1 MREHSDIKIYTSA
14 GWKSLKTAQVY
25 TSAGWKTFG
34 CGSTGCA
41 VYAMGDWNRIQAETY
56 TISYFLNSGTNA
68 ADAPRSYTADDL
80 PLTLPRPTR
89 SGYTFDGWWTSS
101 LLGER
106 ITTIPAGSTG
116 NKIFYAR
123 WTATLQDPIPL
134 SVAFS
139 IANQIKIGRVVGGG
153 SGSQYG
159 EFGVRVD
166 MEDINGYGAWGV
178 NNSDV
183 LLGDLNGLL
192 LVNTLSTSITLTFA
206 IRFVLPSDIMPYTL
220 ANSTELKYK
229 LQVVGDQEIAGVAV
243 LSQGGAL
250 GNPPVLLFNIPVDI
264 SSLPS
269 TGGSVV
275 IQIFG
280 SQNQDLMFKVV

>member
-1 MREHSDIKIYTSA
+1 
-14 GWKSLKTAQVY
+14 
-25 TSAGWKTFG
+25 
-34 CGSTGCA
+34 
-41 VYAMGDWNRIQAETY
+41 
-56 TISYFLNSGTNA
+56 
-68 ADAPRSYTADDL
+68 
-80 PLTLPRPTR
+80 
-89 SGYTFDGWWTSS
+89 
-101 LLGER
+101 
-106 ITTIPAGSTG
+106 
-116 NKIFYAR
+116 
-123 WTATLQDPIPL
+123 
-134 SVAFS
+134 
-139 IANQIKIGRVVGGG
+139 
-153 SGSQYG
+153 
-159 EFGVRVD
+159 